1 MIFSIGIFHNSPEQH
16 SCAPITGI
24 SNGLGGE
31 TILLQLIES
40 ERELQDFNLEVCQKN
55 IVVVGLG
62 VGGLA
67 DILCQARPPA
77 YSCKNTERKKESK

>member
-40 ERELQDFNLEVCQKN
+40 ETKQQDFNLEVC
-55 IVVVGLG
+55 
-62 VGGLA
+62 
-67 DILCQARPPA
+67 
-77 YSCKNTERKKESK
+77 RKI